1 MIQPSIDLMKICQ
14 QIEIYFLEIPSFSFS
29 VTGVNYFM
37 AGYVSY
43 VKYVKTNTSWVQ
55 SN

>member
-1 MIQPSIDLMKICQ
+1 MIHPSNDLMKLFQ
-14 QIEIYFLEIPSFSFS
+14 QIEIYFLEIPSFNFN

-43 VKYVKTNTSWVQ
+43 VKYVKTSSSRIQ
-55 SN
+55 